1 MILADKLKISKKEWN
16 SIPYSKKKILREN
29 FKKTLYNPQNCS
41 VNIIGGKCAKRD
53 GDAFTVGEGKDAC
66 LSCKF
71 AKYKINLIQKDRK
84 GYSIERGNLTLVKL
98 LNISYKDSTSYPII
112 PKIAFRWN
120 RLTDQDKASQQKTAI
135 QEWLSYGYGQITAA
149 PRSGKTVMCVA
160 ISTILKTRTVIIT
173 HQKELLD
180 QFYNTYT
187 SLTNIRFL
195 EKKYKKPLIKINPQ
209 ESEVDDLFIV
219 LYTYQRFIHNN
230 KVKKIKRKFGLVIVD
245 EVHRLAA
252 NAFSKVVSKFYA
264 RYRLGVTATPTRK
277 DQLHFVSDAIIGPVV
292 VKAMSEQLGCSVIKT
307 ETGRNYRKFVQWTT
321 IIKWLTEDNE
331 RNNLICDYVLK
342 DLKDN
347 HKIVIPVDRV
357 AHVSV
362 LNSMILERDE
372 TIKIGCMHG
381 STVPKIRKEVVAQAK
396 TGEIDVLIA
405 TAKLIKEGLDIPPFS
420 CIYSLMP
427 QGNEENIYQQV
438 SRIRTNYPNKNQPM
452 IRHFVDNVGVSEACF
467 KIAMRVYSQLD
478 FQVKEAK

>member
-1 MILADKLKISKKEWN
+1 MKSKKTVLTIGGATQDIYVRFHGADSMKISK
-16 SIPYSKKKILREN
+16 SS
-29 FKKTLYNPQNCS
+29 
-41 VNIIGGKCAKRD
+41 
-53 GDAFTVGEGKDAC
+53 GE
-66 LSCKF
+66 
-71 AKYKINLIQKDRK
+71 
-84 GYSIERGNLTLVKL
+84 
-98 LNISYKDSTSYPII
+98 
-112 PKIAFRWN
+112 
-120 RLTDQDKASQQKTAI
+120 
-135 QEWLSYGYGQITAA
+135 LSYMLFE
-149 PRSGKTVMCVA
+149 SGAKIEVEDLSYFSGGGA
-160 ISTILKTRTVIIT
+160 
-173 HQKELLD
+173 
-180 QFYNTYT
+180 
-187 SLTNIRFL
+187 TN
-195 EKKYKKPLIKINPQ
+195 
-209 ESEVDDLFIV
+209 SAV
-219 LYTYQRFIHNN
+219 T
-230 KVKKIKRKFGLVIVD
+230 
-245 EVHRLAA
+245 
-252 NAFSKVVSKFYA
+252 FSRQDCETTCFCI
-264 RYRLGVTATPTRK
+264 
-277 DQLHFVSDAIIGPVV
+277 VSDDEAG
-292 VKAMSEQLGCSVIKT
+292 AH
-307 ETGRNYRKFVQWTT
+307 
-321 IIKWLTEDNE
+321 
-331 RNNLICDYVLK
+331 VLK

-478 FQVKEAK
+478 FQMKEAK